1 MMNFFVFNLE
11 DELIV
16 TVKEKMTFVDDYR
29 GTVRIPMGQLIVGQ
43 MSDMWLPLTQSD
55 RKDAILGGHLRL
67 EITLKAA
74 DADAIAAT
82 PKGKRKTALLNQ
94 TSSSS
99 LLTSVGSVKI
109 EDIGEIS
116 VVAPEGEFQVTG
128 DPRGPTPYSFNPG
141 TGKFE
146 IPDFAISNFFVLDRD
161 IQDV

>member
-1 MMNFFVFNLE
+1 MNFFVFNLE
-11 DELIV
+11 DELII

-29 GTVRIPMGQLIVGQ
+29 GTVRVSLGQLIVGQ
-43 MSDMWLPLTQSD
+43 MSDMWLPLTHSD
-55 RKDAILGGHLRL
+55 KKDAILGGSLHL

-82 PKGKRKTALLNQ
+82 PKGKRKTALLLQ
-94 TSSSS
+94 TGSSSN
-99 LLTSVGSVKI
+99 LTSVGSLKI

-116 VVAPEGEFQVTG
+116 VVAPEGEFPITA

-146 IPDFAISNFFVLDRD
+146 IPDFAVSGFFVLDRD
-161 IQDV
+161 IQEV